1 MRMYQC
7 KNNVNSKKRK
17 GGDLNEIKLKYEL
30 LAIAETA
37 KNADDAAKA
46 VQAF

>member
-1 MRMYQC
+1 MRMYQLQ
-7 KNNVNSKKRK
+7 KQRELEEKE

-37 KNADDAAKA
+37 KNADDAQSAS
-46 VQAF
+46 F